1 MVWCI
6 GLLDVDIE
14 SVVVVLVD
22 VPPICE
28 PPVCEPPMVEPLVPP
43 ICEPPVCEPLMV
55 EPLVPPVVEPLV
67 TCAVEAAATVSA
79 VASIKVLVKVM
90 KDPS

>member
-1 MVWCI
+1 MAWCI
-6 GLLDVDIE
+6 GLLDIDVE

-28 PPVCEPPMVEPLVPP
+28 PPMVEPLVPP
-43 ICEPPVCEPLMV
+43 IV
-55 EPLVPPVVEPLV
+55 EPPVVEPLV
-67 TCAVEAAATVSA
+67 TCAVEAVATVSA